1 MVLILWASSGLAA
14 MASAVRL
21 TEGDAAMA
29 AGLLVLAMLTGPVGY
44 AIVRSGPA
52 GHDDR

>member
-21 TEGDAAMA
+21 TEGDTAMA
-29 AGLLVLAMLTGPVGY
+29 AGLLVLAMITGPVGY
-44 AIVRSGPA
+44 AIVRKEPHG
-52 GHDDR
+52 GDR